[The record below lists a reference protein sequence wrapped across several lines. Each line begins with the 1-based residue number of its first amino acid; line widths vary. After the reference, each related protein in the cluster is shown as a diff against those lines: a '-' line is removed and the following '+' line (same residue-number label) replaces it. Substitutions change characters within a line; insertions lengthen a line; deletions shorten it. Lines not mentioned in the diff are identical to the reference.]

1 MKTVTMLA
9 GATLAIALAGPAAA
23 GVAGTWRCSAHGPL
37 PMGILKISGSSYSY
51 QAVSNTAWAPKPGDR
66 SNGSGAIS
74 ASGSS
79 VTPASG
85 PLRTVMGLVS
95 GYYGTTSSPYSGT
108 YEYLDFF
115 RRPNDTYL
123 IRCHRPG

>member
-1 MKTVTMLA
+1 MKTMNLLA
-9 GATLAIALAGPAAA
+9 GAALAIVLAGPAAA
-23 GVAGTWRCSAHGPL
+23 GVAGTWRCSTHGPL

-79 VTPASG
+79 VAPTSG
-85 PLRTVMGLVS
+85 PLRTVMGLTS
-95 GYYGTTSSPYSGT
+95 GYYGMTGPASDR
-108 YEYLDFF
+108 YEYLDFYT
-115 RRPNDTYL
+115 RPNDTYL
-123 IRCHRPG
+123 IRCYRP